1 MSEFIPY
8 GKSYEIQITE
18 KELYAFEPL
27 LCDAIYNHN
36 EKIADLRKKL
46 GIPSEYPD
54 TVGMLADIQSLEGQ
68 IIILKNILSQ
78 MGMDY
83 K

>member
-1 MSEFIPY
+1 MSDFIPC
-8 GKSYEIQITE
+8 GERYEIQITE

-27 LCDAIYNHN
+27 LCDAIYSHN
-36 EKIADLRKKL
+36 QKIADLRKKL

-54 TVGMLADIQSLEGQ
+54 TVGMLADIQSLEGK
-68 IIILKNILSQ
+68 IVILKDILSQ

>member
-8 GKSYEIQITE
+8 GKIYEIQITE

-27 LCDAIYNHN
+27 LCDAIHSHT
-36 EKIADLRKKL
+36 EEIADLRKKL

-54 TVGMLADIQSLEGQ
+54 TVGMLANIQSLEGK
-68 IIILKNILSQ
+68 ITILKNILSQ

-83 K
+83 Q

>member
-1 MSEFIPY
+1 MPLNRYFVMLSIAIM
-8 GKSYEIQITE
+8 KKLQT
-18 KELYAFEPL
+18 FE
-27 LCDAIYNHN
+27 
-36 EKIADLRKKL
+36 KL

-83 K
+83 Q

>member
-1 MSEFIPY
+1 MPLNRYFVMLS
-8 GKSYEIQITE
+8 ITIM
-18 KELYAFEPL
+18 KKLQTFE
-27 LCDAIYNHN
+27 
-36 EKIADLRKKL
+36 KKL